1 MSRTIISSLVT
12 MLVVIMLLI
21 FGGGTLWDFSL
32 ALTVGIVVGTYS
44 SIFIASPVVLFTEE
58 FMEKRRAA
66 KALQR

>member
-1 MSRTIISSLVT
+1 LSRTIISSLVT